1 MIQENLK
8 KARLNKGL
16 LQKDLA
22 IKINVTSQTIGN
34 WENSEKN
41 IFPPIDKL
49 LMICDILEVS
59 LDEIV
64 ENNPIEKKS
73 EQTEEEKTET
83 LLETLENLPDNQKDV
98 VLQLAL
104 QNNTLLA
111 DFSEKDKKI
120 ITQTAQGLSELL
132 LNARSGVR
140 TLDTLIKSQVLC
152 QLS

>member
-1 MIQENLK
+1 MRMSISNIFGKQP
-8 KARLNKGL
+8 
-16 LQKDLA
+16 
-22 IKINVTSQTIGN
+22 TIGN
-34 WENSEKN
+34 LENPEKN
-41 IFPPIDKL
+41 MYPPIDKL
-49 LMICDILEVS
+49 LMICDILGVS
-59 LDEIV
+59 LEEIV
-64 ENNPIEKKS
+64 GEETTQEESALTK
-73 EQTEEEKTET
+73 EEETEK

-111 DFSEKDKKI
+111 DFSEKNKKI